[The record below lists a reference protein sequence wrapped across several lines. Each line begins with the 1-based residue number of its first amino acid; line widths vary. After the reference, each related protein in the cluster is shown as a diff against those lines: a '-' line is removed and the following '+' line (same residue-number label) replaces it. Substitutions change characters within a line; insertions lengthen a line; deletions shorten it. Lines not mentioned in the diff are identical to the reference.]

1 MKVDIVANGEVQL
14 LLYADDLKSIQVKRK
29 RGRPPKKSAPM
40 EQNYFS
46 PLQEKPF
53 TDDSNVSDDEFIENL
68 ERPKEIDFDKMTR
81 R

>member
-1 MKVDIVANGEVQL
+1 
-14 LLYADDLKSIQVKRK
+14 
-29 RGRPPKKSAPM
+29 M

-46 PLQEKPF
+46 PLEEKPF